1 MKQCLLLIA
10 ILLITVGSALADSAT
25 ATQTFT
31 VACPAMAVVR
41 ATSTGPIGLAL
52 AAPATGGL
60 APASVS
66 QSAGSLQWTS
76 VQSGTTTNSIR
87 ARVSSGAGTQIPAGC
102 QLQLTAGTVTVD
114 GSITGQIAA
123 ASAGTPGTITA
134 LSTTDQNLITNIPS
148 VATGNGAYGSPL
160 TYTLSVANWASL
172 KADTTE
178 SVTVTMTLSS
188 N

>member
-1 MKQCLLLIA
+1 MKHHLLFVA
-10 ILLITVGSALADSAT
+10 VLLMAAGAALADSAT

-31 VACPAMAVVR
+31 MSCPGMAVVHV
-41 ATSTGPIGLAL
+41 TSTGPTGLAL

-66 QSAGSLQWTS
+66 QSAGYLQWTS
-76 VQSGTTTNSIR
+76 VQTGSTNTIK
-87 ARVSSGAGTQIPAGC
+87 AHVSTGAGTQIPAGC
-102 QLQLTAGTVTVD
+102 QLQLAAGTVTVD
-114 GSITGQIAA
+114 GSIAGQIPA

-134 LSTTDQNLITNIPS
+134 LSSTDQNLITTIPS
-148 VATGNGAYGSPL
+148 VATGNGTYGSPL
-160 TYTLSVANWASL
+160 TYTLSVSNWASL